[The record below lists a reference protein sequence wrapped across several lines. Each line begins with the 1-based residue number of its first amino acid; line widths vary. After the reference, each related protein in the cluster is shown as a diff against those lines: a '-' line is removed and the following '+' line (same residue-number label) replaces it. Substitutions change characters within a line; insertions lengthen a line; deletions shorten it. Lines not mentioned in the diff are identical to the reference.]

1 MVGLER
7 FRYHVSD
14 DPTEEGPALSATAF
28 RGGVDGDDTS
38 DSEPPAFNSDEG
50 AARFYL
56 DELLMRDG
64 RPTMRSVAAPER
76 PERAAGL
83 ALQSAQDLPATSTR
97 IVRFEQRL
105 DDIPVFGA
113 QALVEL
119 DRQRALVS
127 ADVRVAEV
135 DDIGHVPSIRP
146 EEAVAAVASFVEKE
160 LEAAELPPL
169 SLVYYHDDAQDQW
182 HLAWLVRD
190 VPAVPAEARPEPG
203 DRAGHGIGQSF
214 RALHELADYL
224 VDAHD
229 ATVLFYYGRSPT
241 VGIPVKCKGTDEN
254 GNVVEFFGSQG
265 SGTFV
270 LDDPLRRVRTFDFK
284 HGDIETSPPP
294 TDPVA
299 NAKATFGDEHRGAV
313 TAHFHAAVVQDFY
326 KNVLQRDGIDD
337 KGMELVSVV
346 NTTESGSRP
355 PPPQWMN
362 AAWFKNR
369 MWYGQVEDQQGRL
382 VSLARFLD
390 VIAHELTHGVIDT
403 TSDLVYRDQSG
414 ALNESYADIFGVII
428 ANSTKAPQPDD
439 VTTWDWRIGPGLGAN
454 GDPLRHF
461 ADPASLGDPDHM
473 DQFLDTTADFGGVHT
488 NSSIHNK
495 AIHTLLTTG
504 GTGGA
509 PPLSVRDVATVLY
522 LTLVRLNR
530 LATFADA
537 RQTAVDV
544 AKVFWSGDQAQ
555 MTKAVSAIEAAY
567 DSVGIT

>member
-7 FRYHVSD
+7 LRYHVSD

-28 RGGVDGDDTS
+28 RGGVDGDDAS
-38 DSEPPAFNSDEG
+38 DNEPVAFNSDEG

-97 IVRFEQRL
+97 IVRFEQRH

-119 DRQRALVS
+119 DSQRSLVS

-135 DDIGHVPSIRP
+135 GDIGHVPSIRP
-146 EEAVAAVASFVEKE
+146 EEAVAAVASFAETE
-160 LEAAELPPL
+160 LEAEQLPPL
-169 SLVYYHDDAQDQW
+169 SLVYYHDDAENQW

-190 VPAVPAEARPEPG
+190 VPGIPAEARPEPG
-203 DRAGHGIGQSF
+203 DRSGHGLGQSF
-214 RALHELADYL
+214 RALIERADYL

-241 VGIPVKCKGTDEN
+241 VGIPVKCKGTDEG

-265 SGTFV
+265 DGAFM
-270 LDDPLRRVRTFDFK
+270 LHDPLRRVRTFDFK
-284 HGDIETSPPP
+284 HGDIFTSQPP

-299 NAKATFGDEHRGAV
+299 NPKATFGDEHRGAV
-313 TAHFHAAVVQDFY
+313 TAHFHATVVQDFY
-326 KNVLQRDGIDD
+326 KKVLQRDGIDD

-346 NTTESGSRP
+346 NTTNAQDQ
-355 PPPQWMN
+355 PPPQWKN
-362 AAWFKNR
+362 AAWFKDR
-369 MWYGQVEDQQGRL
+369 MWYGQVKDQQGRL

-403 TSDLVYRDQSG
+403 TSDLVYQGQSG
-414 ALNESYADIFGVII
+414 ALNESFADVFGVII

-439 VTTWDWRIGPGLGAN
+439 VATWDWRIGAGLGPN
-454 GDPLRHF
+454 GDPLRNF
-461 ADPASLGDPDHM
+461 ADPSSLGDPDHM
-473 DQFLDTTADFGGVHT
+473 DRFLNTTADFGGVHT

-495 AIHTLLTTG
+495 AIHALLTTG

-509 PPLSVRDVATVLY
+509 PALSVHDVATVLY
-522 LTLVRLNR
+522 LSLVRLNR

-555 MTKAVSAIEAAY
+555 MTKAVAAIEAAY